1 MPAFVSY
8 IPIATTLVAVL
19 FAPVVFRRW
28 RERRSGPHLLWWSAG
43 ILIYGVGT
51 FTEAFVSVFGWNV
64 PEDTILAVIGLIAV
78 AVGAEGYKDGKAME
92 GTTPPVVK

>member
-1 MPAFVSY
+1 MIAKIFSSRKWTVS
-8 IPIATTLVAVL
+8 IAT
-19 FAPVVFRRW
+19 
-28 RERRSGPHLLWWSAG
+28 G
-43 ILIYGVGT
+43 IAAILN
-51 FTEAFVSVFGWNV
+51 SVFGWNV